1 MPINGADTG
10 WVLVSAALVL
20 FMTPGLAMFYAGT
33 VRTKNVLVMMQQN
46 IIALGIISVTWVVI
60 GYSLA
65 FGTSSAEGFFGGIQQ
80 FLLGN
85 LDTAPAPARH
95 VVDQGIA
102 IPTLAFVAYQMMF
115 AIITPALIT
124 GATAD
129 RMKFAGWALFLA
141 VWSIVIYPQVA
152 HWLFNPA
159 GWLAQL
165 GAQDW
170 AGGIVVHA
178 CAGASALAVMAVVG
192 RRRGWPEANDDKHS
206 IPLVMIGFGI
216 LWFGWFGFNA
226 GDGLQVN
233 AVTAQALLNTHIAAA
248 AGMLT
253 WLFVE
258 WRREGHPTVLGAATG
273 AVAGLATITPCA
285 GFVDA
290 GPALFIGAFAGA
302 VCPLAI
308 KLKFRFKYDDALDV
322 IAVHFL
328 GGIIGA
334 LLLGIFGNHLTNPDG
349 KNGLL
354 YGGGVTLLGDQVI
367 ALVVV
372 IAFSFVV
379 TWLIATVIQRTIG
392 LRSDPEDE
400 ADLDAV
406 QQGMAAYTA

>member
-1 MPINGADTG
+1 
-10 WVLVSAALVL
+10 
-20 FMTPGLAMFYAGT
+20 
-33 VRTKNVLVMMQQN
+33 
-46 IIALGIISVTWVVI
+46 
-60 GYSLA
+60 
-65 FGTSSAEGFFGGIQQ
+65 
-80 FLLGN
+80 
-85 LDTAPAPARH
+85 
-95 VVDQGIA
+95 
-102 IPTLAFVAYQMMF
+102 MMF

-129 RMKFAGWALFLA
+129 RLKFAGWAVFLT

-192 RRRGWPEANDDKHS
+192 RRRGWPEASDTKHS
-206 IPLVMIGFGI
+206 IPLVIIGFGI

-258 WRREGHPTVLGAATG
+258 WRREGKPTVLGAADRG
-273 AVAGLATITPCA
+273 GRRPGHDHALRRLRGRRSGPVHRRLRRRGLPAGHQAEVPVQVRRRARRHRRPLPGRHPRRAAAGHLRERRGQRRRQERPAV
-285 GFVDA
+285 
-290 GPALFIGAFAGA
+290 
-302 VCPLAI
+302 
-308 KLKFRFKYDDALDV
+308 
-322 IAVHFL
+322 
-328 GGIIGA
+328 
-334 LLLGIFGNHLTNPDG
+334 
-349 KNGLL
+349 
-354 YGGGVTLLGDQVI
+354 GGGVTLLGNQVV

-379 TWLIATVIQRTIG
+379 TWVIATVIQRTIG
-392 LRSDPEDE
+392 LRSDPRMKATSTRCSRGWPPTRPDPI
-400 ADLDAV
+400 DLDLARTV
-406 QQGMAAYTA
+406 GLGDA